1 MELPKYWTQIFAN
14 FLLIKRKYCCNG
26 NHELNYSGASMS
38 EELLYNEV
46 LGITNDFVSPQ
57 ASNSEIYEKEPQYN
71 EFSL

>member
-1 MELPKYWTQIFAN
+1 
-14 FLLIKRKYCCNG
+14 
-26 NHELNYSGASMS
+26 MS

-57 ASNSEIYEKEPQYN
+57 ASNSEIYEKEPQNN